1 MLKHVRNIAIILV
14 IAAAVDLLP
23 GGGKAANTVLQAI
36 SLLFIGVAGW
46 FASLMYREHRTTL
59 YSLGDKRRAV
69 LYGSAG
75 ALLLVF
81 SALYR
86 VKGVT
91 AVIALVVAAV
101 SVYAI
106 FAIVWSARQY

>member
-1 MLKHVRNIAIILV
+1 VVKHARNIAIILL

-23 GGGKAANTVLQAI
+23 GGGNAANTVLQAI
-36 SLLFIGVAGW
+36 SLLFIGVLGW

-69 LYGSAG
+69 VYASAG
-75 ALLLVF
+75 ALLLVV

-86 VKGVT
+86 VQGVS

-101 SVYAI
+101 AIYAI
-106 FAIVWSARQY
+106 FTIVWAARQY

>member
-1 MLKHVRNIAIILV
+1 VVKHARNIAIILL

-36 SLLFIGVAGW
+36 SLLFIGVLGW

-69 LYGSAG
+69 VYATAG
-75 ALLLVF
+75 ALLLVV

-86 VKGVT
+86 VQGVS

-101 SVYAI
+101 AIYAI
-106 FAIVWSARQY
+106 FTIVWAARQY

>member
-1 MLKHVRNIAIILV
+1 VLKHVRNIAIILV

-69 LYGSAG
+69 LYASAG
-75 ALLLVF
+75 ALLLVV
-81 SALYR
+81 SSLYR

-91 AVIALVVAAV
+91 AVIALVVAAAA
-101 SVYAI
+101 VYAI